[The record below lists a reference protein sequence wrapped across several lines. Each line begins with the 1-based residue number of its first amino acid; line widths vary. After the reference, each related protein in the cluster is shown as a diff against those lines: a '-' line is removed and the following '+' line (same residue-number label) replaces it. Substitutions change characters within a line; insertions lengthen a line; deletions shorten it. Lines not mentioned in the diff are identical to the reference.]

1 VRNKLLSYSAEDM
14 APHDDPYYLLR
25 Q

>member
-1 VRNKLLSYSAEDM
+1 VKNKLLSYSAEDM

>member
-1 VRNKLLSYSAEDM
+1 VKNKLIPYSAEDM

-25 Q
+25 

>member
-1 VRNKLLSYSAEDM
+1 VKNKLLSYSAEDM

-25 Q
+25 R

>member
-1 VRNKLLSYSAEDM
+1 VKNKLLSYSAEDM
-14 APHDDPYYLLR
+14 APHDDPYYLL

>member
-1 VRNKLLSYSAEDM
+1 VKNKLTPYSAEDM

-25 Q
+25 

>member
-1 VRNKLLSYSAEDM
+1 VKNKLLPYSAEDM

-25 Q
+25 